1 MIELLQKNWRH
12 QLSSIIKEAKEEV
25 FISSPYATIEGAN
38 FILNQVSDTVRQKG
52 KFIFLSNLSPQNIT
66 QGSTDSRAFEVLRSN
81 IANFSLWHLPNL
93 HAKVYVSDKRK
104 AIITSGNLTAGG
116 LFNNFEYGVQ
126 IDSLENSTKVY
137 DDIFSYSQLGS
148 NIDKETLLTYI
159 SISQEIKE
167 TYKKQQASTKESVTK
182 RFNELFRK
190 AEDELV
196 KERLNVGAVHN
207 IFSKTILYI
216 LKKYGGMATEQLHLY
231 VQQIHPDLCDDSID
245 RVIDGKHYGKKWK
258 HYVRNSQQHLKSKGL
273 IELANGTW
281 NLTS

>member
-12 QLSSIIKEAKEEV
+12 QLSSMMKEANEEV

-38 FILNQVSDTVRQKG
+38 FILNQVSDKLKETG
-52 KFIFLSNLSPQNIT
+52 KFIFLSNLSPLNIT
-66 QGSTDSRAFEVLRSN
+66 QGSTDPRAFEVLRSN
-81 IANFSLWHLPNL
+81 ISDFSLWHLPNL
-93 HAKVYVSDKRK
+93 HAKVYISDKRK
-104 AIITSGNLTAGG
+104 AIVTSGNLTAGG
-116 LFNNFEYGVQ
+116 LYNNFEYGVQ
-126 IDSLENSTKVY
+126 IDSLEHSAKIY
-137 DDIFSYSQLGS
+137 DDIYSYSQLGS
-148 NIDKETLLTYI
+148 NIDKETLLAYL

-167 TYKKQQASTKESVTK
+167 TYKKQQASTKESVTR
-182 RFNELFRK
+182 RFAELFRK

-207 IFSKTILYI
+207 IFTKTLLYI
-216 LKKYGGMATEQLHLY
+216 LQKYGAMSTEHLHVY

-273 IELANGTW
+273 IELTNGTW
-281 NLTS
+281 HLTS

>member
-1 MIELLQKNWRH
+1 MIELLQRNWRY
-12 QLSSIIKEAKEEV
+12 QLSSMIKEANEEV

-38 FILNQVSDTVRQKG
+38 FILNQISAGVKEKG

-66 QGSTDSRAFEVLRSN
+66 QGSTDPRAFEILRSN
-81 IANFSLWHLPNL
+81 ISNFSLWHLPNL

-104 AIITSGNLTAGG
+104 AIVTSGNLTAGG
-116 LFNNFEYGVQ
+116 LFNNFEYGIQV
-126 IDSLENSTKVY
+126 DSVEHSVKIY

-148 NIDKETLLTYI
+148 NIDKETLLAYI

-167 TYKKQQASTKESVTK
+167 TYKKQQATATESVRS

-207 IFSKTILYI
+207 IFSKTIFYVLN
-216 LKKYGGMATEQLHLY
+216 KYGGMSTEQLHLY

-258 HYVRNSQQHLKSKGL
+258 HYVRNSQQHLKAKGL
-273 IELANGTW
+273 IELTNGNW
-281 NLTS
+281 HLTS